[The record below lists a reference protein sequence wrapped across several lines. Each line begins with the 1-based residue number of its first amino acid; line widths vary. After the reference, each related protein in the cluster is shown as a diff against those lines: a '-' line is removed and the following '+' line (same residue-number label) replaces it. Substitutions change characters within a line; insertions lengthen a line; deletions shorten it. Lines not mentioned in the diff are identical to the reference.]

1 MLEKETILMF
11 EWLRNFPW
19 SSINWATVGA
29 VVGAAGSTIIATISL
44 VKSSQKDKA
53 DYAKHFS
60 ERLEQWNKDTLQIM
74 KDLFYMHSK
83 KTTTKTQEL
92 LSKLSTQ
99 IDFGRTVFTN
109 VRKEKSGQNKP
120 ELFRGTRVVPI
131 ELLVMYHHVF
141 EEGSQ
146 NNHMLKLRNIER
158 AWISEVSKYSQTM
171 QKTGKITPY
180 TLTDDA
186 KLLRINNLNDPQL
199 KEIFENQD
207 LIEFVKLSNK
217 LGSTYNYQIPTG
229 EDKAVAMEV
238 DKANN
243 ILVEFFKNKTNGVVK
258 KEEVKPAPKPRKT
271 KTPKPVVEETANTLS
286 EQQVEEAFEKR

>member
-1 MLEKETILMF
+1 MF